1 MPDVATAVL
10 RKQIASGETD
20 PLYALVGGDDVE
32 KAAVATEFAEMVE
45 EGLRAFNVERLYG
58 GEIKVSD
65 LFDAAHTLPMMAPR
79 RVVIVHQA
87 ERLFIP
93 KRESQAA
100 EEELVRLEAFLKA
113 APAHATIVFVC
124 GDMDKRRRAVKQLMT
139 QAQVVKCGVIESDAD
154 AERWIKVRAAQ
165 DRITLDPATPR
176 ALVARTG
183 LDVVRLRAALER
195 VSLYAMGQPAVT
207 PEDVRQAVP
216 AGPEAPMDFGIANAI
231 RRNDVREA
239 LMEVSRSL
247 DAGMVPVMILGQLR
261 SAAERLPAPRVKPA
275 IDAVFRTDVALKSSG
290 GDPRIL
296 IERLVV
302 ELCDNRPARDFRR
315 V

>member
-79 RVVIVHQA
+79 RVVIVHEA

-100 EEELVRLEAFLKA
+100 EEELERLEAFLKA

-124 GDMDKRRRAVKQLMT
+124 GDMDRRRRAVKQLMT

-154 AERWIKVRAAQ
+154 AEHWIKVRAAQ
-165 DRITLDPATPR
+165 DRITARSGDAPR
-176 ALVARTG
+176 ARRANRARRRASASSAGTRQP
-183 LDVVRLRAALER
+183 VRDGAA
-195 VSLYAMGQPAVT
+195 G
-207 PEDVRQAVP
+207 DH
-216 AGPEAPMDFGIANAI
+216 AGGRP
-231 RRNDVREA
+231 
-239 LMEVSRSL
+239 
-247 DAGMVPVMILGQLR
+247 
-261 SAAERLPAPRVKPA
+261 
-275 IDAVFRTDVALKSSG
+275 SG
-290 GDPRIL
+290 G
-296 IERLVV
+296 
-302 ELCDNRPARDFRR
+302 ARGSGGSHGLRHCQRDSPQ
-315 V
+315 